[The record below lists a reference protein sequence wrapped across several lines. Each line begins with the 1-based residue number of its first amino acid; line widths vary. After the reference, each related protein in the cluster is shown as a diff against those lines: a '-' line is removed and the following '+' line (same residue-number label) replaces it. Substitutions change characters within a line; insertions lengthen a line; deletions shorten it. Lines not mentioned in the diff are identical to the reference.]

1 VLSSP
6 YTDFAPNRLPQK
18 ALGRTSRPAPTFSRE
33 DYSLVTCS
41 DTYTIDDVLWF
52 IFLIISASLFGY
64 KLPGFSIYSTL
75 YKVYPWTRDSVH
87 RIPDPVA
94 HGTAGGKARGE
105 IFVNRICAVQR
116 LFILPFAAK
125 INNSQL
131 LGRRYSHHRKGFGA
145 TMKVRYSWQAV
156 GAGSEAMRL
165 PQGTGKVGA

>member
-1 VLSSP
+1 MLSSP
-6 YTDFAPNRLPQK
+6 YTAFAPNRLPQK
-18 ALGRTSRPAPTFSRE
+18 ALGRTSRPAPTFSRGN
-33 DYSLVTCS
+33 YKLVVCS
-41 DTYTIDDVLWF
+41 DTYTIGDALWF
-52 IFLIISASLFGY
+52 IFPIVSAALFDY
-64 KLPGFSIYSTL
+64 RLSGFSTYSTP

-105 IFVNRICAVQR
+105 IFVNRARALQR

-145 TMKVRYSWQAV
+145 TMKVRYSCQAV
-156 GAGSEAMRL
+156 GAGIEAMRL